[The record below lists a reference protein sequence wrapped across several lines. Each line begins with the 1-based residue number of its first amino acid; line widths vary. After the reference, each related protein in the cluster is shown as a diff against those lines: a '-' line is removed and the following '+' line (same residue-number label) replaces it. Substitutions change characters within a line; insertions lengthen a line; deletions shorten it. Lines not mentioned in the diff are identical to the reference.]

1 MYSIYWL
8 FGDNNKN
15 NNTRICCWKWCKFF
29 FVVANN
35 RDIILCSEIKK
46 SAHTKRKRHIKI
58 DQDKLVYLLLS
69 LVVVMIRTSIFCIDK
84 DTYTRSKKIKTNF
97 ATKRIEWCSKVLKK
111 LVISAYK
118 SQWSVHIKIFYVNY
132 MAVERWFIWRFDC
145 YFYMFSFC
153 SLFFGPLKY
162 KKMGVWQRCPEK

>member
-1 MYSIYWL
+1 M
-8 FGDNNKN
+8 
-15 NNTRICCWKWCKFF
+15 
-29 FVVANN
+29 
-35 RDIILCSEIKK
+35 
-46 SAHTKRKRHIKI
+46 
-58 DQDKLVYLLLS
+58 LLS

-84 DTYTRSKKIKTNF
+84 DTYTRSQQIKTNF

-153 SLFFGPLKY
+153 SLFFGPLKW
-162 KKMGVWQRCPEK
+162 KKRESDNGVPKNKHPGWKWQIHSWQNCAQMVKWCFN